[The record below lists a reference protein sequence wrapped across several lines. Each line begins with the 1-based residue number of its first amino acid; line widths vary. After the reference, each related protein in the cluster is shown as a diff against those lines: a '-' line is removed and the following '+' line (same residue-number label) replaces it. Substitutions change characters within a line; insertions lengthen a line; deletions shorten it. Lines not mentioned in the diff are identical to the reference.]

1 MEKENKKEGLKVG
14 FVVAVVLILLGILVA
29 GTLIIIKKFK
39 DTKPLPDW
47 GEKYYDY
54 LKEFKT
60 SSKTKKLLSE
70 NKVVM
75 QDEYQGTFYT
85 YDKKQAPAMILEYTP
100 TPTSPASTPADGGDN
115 GNVTPVNPSDP
126 DVVTPEPVE
135 QTPEPVEPTPVVS
148 KNYIVILV
156 LVNGEIKEYIF
167 EANSLSVE
175 LLYNIEEKE
184 YYYYLIY
191 REDDSTHFIKVN
203 DYIKFL
209 TDANFTYN
217 EIVIKDG
224 ETVELDGETVLKIDI
239 TFFEPENVKGIYF
252 KFNPNNIKE
261 LEASMGTYYDNM
273 DDQYKKL
280 IDDKKNGL
288 ENYIDNYFYIII
300 EIYGDDWG
308 EDPIPE
314 DPADPEPEPTP
325 TPTPE
330 PEPTPVCEYDYL
342 TYIYDGCYDLGQL
355 VTPGGCDYG
364 YYEQNG
370 VCFSFE
376 CDGNPEDGIDPNC
389 KDQYPVPGPNE
400 CAPGLS
406 LHEGYCFRH

>member
-14 FVVAVVLILLGILVA
+14 FVVLVILILLGILVA

-39 DTKPLPDW
+39 EDKPLPDW

-85 YDKKQAPAMILEYTP
+85 YDKKEAPAMILEYTP
-100 TPTSPASTPADGGDN
+100 TPSAPTDGGDN
-115 GNVTPVNPSDP
+115 GKVDPVDPGNPD
-126 DVVTPEPVE
+126 DVEP
-135 QTPEPVEPTPVVS
+135 EPTPEVS

-156 LVNGEIKEYIF
+156 LVNGEIKEYVF
-167 EANSLSVE
+167 EANSLRVE

-191 REDDSTHFIKVN
+191 REGDSTHFIKVN
-203 DYIKFL
+203 DYIKSL
-209 TDANFTYN
+209 TDAKFTYN

-252 KFNPNNIKE
+252 KFNPNNTKE

-280 IDDKKNGL
+280 IDDKNNGL

-314 DPADPEPEPTP
+314 DPSDPEPVEPEPTPEPTP
-325 TPTPE
+325 TPT
-330 PEPTPVCEYDYL
+330 CEYDYM

-376 CDGNPEDGIDPNC
+376 CDGTPEDGIDPNC

-406 LHEGYCFRH
+406 LHEGYCFRN